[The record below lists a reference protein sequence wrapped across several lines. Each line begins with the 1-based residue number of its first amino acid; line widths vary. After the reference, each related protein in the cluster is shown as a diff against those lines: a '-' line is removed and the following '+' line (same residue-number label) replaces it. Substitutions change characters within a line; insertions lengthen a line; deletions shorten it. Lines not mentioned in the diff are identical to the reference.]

1 MITRKKS
8 RRKLCNGAV
17 HMGISLLT
25 LFTYVNQ
32 HKLFKDIYGPDY
44 LLDEEKLPAYLLYA
58 MLILQFLLG
67 LYAFIRS
74 SIILYE
80 YKQGIRNEEDDE
92 VLL

>member
-1 MITRKKS
+1 MTTRKKS
-8 RRKLCNGAV
+8 KRNLFNGAA

-25 LFTYVNQ
+25 LYTYVYQ

-44 LLDEEKLPAYLLYA
+44 LEDEKLPINLLYA
-58 MLILQFLLG
+58 LLILQFLLG
-67 LYAFIRS
+67 LYAFVRS